1 MLRLLQVHN
10 FALIE
15 DASVEFESG
24 FNIFTGETGAGKS
37 ILIDAFGILLGGRA
51 SVDFIRSGTDGFWV
65 QGVFD
70 YQGDEKIK
78 TFLAAQG
85 IEDDEY
91 LFLKRRL
98 SKNGKSMSSVNGIP
112 VPLTVLRSLAE
123 LLVDIHGQ
131 HENQALLKAQTP
143 RELVDVTGG
152 KIISDARK
160 SYDEIYTAYIAAKE
174 KLERLQSVIADR
186 ELILDRLNWEID
198 EINGAGLREGEER
211 ELRDEAKRL
220 AHAGKIEGSV
230 REAHDV
236 LDSDRGALESL
247 AEARDALLAATRYDE
262 RLQPFY
268 DAIDSAW
275 IGADETRREL
285 AEFLASN
292 DFDPARLDKVQR
304 RLEIYY
310 RLHKKYGADYN
321 AVQNYLQQATA
332 RRDEIVNLEEHIA
345 SAKKELENVLAEL
358 TRRSEKLTDLRCRYG
373 EQLSLQVTK
382 HLRDLA
388 MPQGRFEVR
397 VTKLENFTVSGRDE
411 LTFYFTANQ
420 GETLQPLAKVA
431 SGGELSRL
439 ALALKTAQSDEVGV
453 PTMVF
458 DEIDSGVG
466 GVTARRMAEKMALIA
481 RSRQVLCI
489 THLPQIASFADRHI
503 YIYKESDGKRTTTRI
518 KILKPE
524 QRVAELVRMTV
535 GGASSP
541 VAEQMAR
548 DLAAEAQNYK
558 EQARNKKIND
568 NCNDKLH

>member
-1 MLRLLQVHN
+1 
-10 FALIE
+10 
-15 DASVEFESG
+15 
-24 FNIFTGETGAGKS
+24 
-37 ILIDAFGILLGGRA
+37 
-51 SVDFIRSGTDGFWV
+51 
-65 QGVFD
+65 
-70 YQGDEKIK
+70 
-78 TFLAAQG
+78 
-85 IEDDEY
+85 
-91 LFLKRRL
+91 
-98 SKNGKSMSSVNGIP
+98 
-112 VPLTVLRSLAE
+112 
-123 LLVDIHGQ
+123 
-131 HENQALLKAQTP
+131 
-143 RELVDVTGG
+143 
-152 KIISDARK
+152 
-160 SYDEIYTAYIAAKE
+160 
-174 KLERLQSVIADR
+174 
-186 ELILDRLNWEID
+186 
-198 EINGAGLREGEER
+198 
-211 ELRDEAKRL
+211 
-220 AHAGKIEGSV
+220 
-230 REAHDV
+230 
-236 LDSDRGALESL
+236 
-247 AEARDALLAATRYDE
+247 
-262 RLQPFY
+262 
-268 DAIDSAW
+268 
-275 IGADETRREL
+275 
-285 AEFLASN
+285 
-292 DFDPARLDKVQR
+292 
-304 RLEIYY
+304 
-310 RLHKKYGADYN
+310 
-321 AVQNYLQQATA
+321 
-332 RRDEIVNLEEHIA
+332 
-345 SAKKELENVLAEL
+345 LAEL
-358 TRRSEKLTDLRCRYG
+358 TRRSNKLTDLRRRYG

-518 KILKPE
+518 KILEPE